1 MSAEETPLSQEE
13 LDALLG
19 GLGEKP
25 GAGAEESAVTAAPTS
40 TARVSG
46 KPGKVKLYDFRRP
59 DRFSKDHIRT
69 LEMVHDSFARFLQA
83 SLSTYL
89 RAMVD
94 AKVTAVQ
101 QMTYEEFIQTLTN
114 PTSINI
120 FTMEPL
126 KGNAVLEINVE
137 LMFAMIDRVL
147 GGPGLIPKKVR
158 ELTAIEIPV
167 VERIVVRALDTLREA
182 WQKVAP
188 IVPKLEQ
195 LESNPHFVQVAAPS
209 EIVAL
214 IALDL
219 KVRDQTGKMHICLPY
234 VLLEPIVPKL
244 LAREWISSGQKGG
257 PTSDSTINLKRG
269 LGETSLSITTVLGR
283 ARLEVSDVLALKKGD
298 IIRLNRNIRDPLVLE
313 VEGREKFLGFPGI
326 INKRNGIKITEIIT
340 PPEDMF

>member
-1 MSAEETPLSQEE
+1 MPAEDAPLSQEE

-19 GLGEKP
+19 GLGDKVP
-25 GAGAEESAVTAAPTS
+25 AAEESAAAEAAGRP
-40 TARVSG
+40 AG
-46 KPGKVKLYDFRRP
+46 KKSGKVKPYDFRRP

-89 RAMVD
+89 RSIVD
-94 AKVTAVQ
+94 AKVTSVR
-101 QMTYEEFIQTLTN
+101 QMTYEEFIQTLSN

-126 KGNAVLEINVE
+126 KGNAVLEVSMD

-147 GGPGLIPKKVR
+147 GGPGIIPKKTR
-158 ELTAIEIPV
+158 ELTQIEQPV
-167 VERIVVRALDTLREA
+167 VERIIVRALENLREA

-214 IALDL
+214 IALDV
-219 KVRDQTGKMHICLPY
+219 KVRDQAGHMHICLPY
-234 VLLEPIVPKL
+234 VLLEPIVPRL

-269 LGETSLSITTVLGR
+269 LGDTAVQVTAVLGR
-283 ARLEVSDVLALKKGD
+283 ARLNVCEVMALKRGD
-298 IIRLNRNIRDPLVLE
+298 IVRLDRGIHEPLTLE
-313 VEGREKFLGFPGI
+313 VEGREKFRARAGI
-326 INKRNGIKITEIIT
+326 VNKKRGVMIAEAIT
-340 PPEDMF
+340 PSEDLF

>member
-1 MSAEETPLSQEE
+1 MAEESPLNQDE

-25 GAGAEESAVTAAPTS
+25 ASEEGAEETAAEEAPS
-40 TARVSG
+40 PARPAG
-46 KPGKVKLYDFRRP
+46 KPGKVKVYDFRRP

-69 LEMVHDSFARFLQA
+69 LEMVHDSFARFFQA

-89 RAMVD
+89 RTMVD
-94 AKVTAVQ
+94 AKVSEVR
-101 QMTYEEFIQTLTN
+101 QMTYDEFIQLLQN

-126 KGNAVLEINVE
+126 KGNAVLEVNVE
-137 LMFAMIDRVL
+137 LMFTMIDRVL
-147 GGPGLIPKKVR
+147 GGPGIVPKKIR

-167 VERIVVRALDTLREA
+167 VERIIVRALDNLREA

-188 IVPKLEQ
+188 VVPKLEQ

-214 IALDL
+214 VTLDV
-219 KVRDQTGKMHICLPY
+219 KVRDQAGTMHLCLPY
-234 VLLEPIVPKL
+234 VLLEPIVARL

-257 PTSDSTINLKRG
+257 PTADSTINLKRG
-269 LGETSLSITTVLGR
+269 LGDTMLQLTAVLGR
-283 ARLEVSDVLALKKGD
+283 AKLSVSEVLGLKRGD
-298 IIRLNRNIRDPLVLE
+298 IVRLDRGIRDDLTLE
-313 VEGREKFLGFPGI
+313 VEGREKYMVKPGV
-326 INKRNGIKITEIIT
+326 INKKKGVKIAEVIT
-340 PPEDMF
+340 PPEDTF